1 MVLLTIGC
9 GAVRTEGSP
18 RPASAAVLASG
29 VFGQIPGDHPAL
41 TQAGGSLYLRWDM
54 PPAGAGMPVMA
65 LARVD
70 PRTGAIAA
78 RNTFSPGFVAAP
90 VYADGSLWVT
100 DSTSLG
106 ELLFRLTPRTLL
118 MTGALKLSDAR
129 YPAGSHVAYAGGWLW
144 VDGAGRLLRVSP
156 STVTLAGVVALRGA
170 HASNVGASPDGSV
183 LVVSEQ
189 GKTGAVQR
197 RNPRTGALIAAH
209 PVGGAQAV
217 VIDGFAGAQVWITEV
232 TGMSAYAERLSIAT
246 MAAQATRPIG
256 AASDLSL
263 RVADGR
269 VWVTDDEAGGTPR
282 NYCADASTGRWLAT
296 LPVTSLTQGRL
307 LAIGAGVL
315 YYAEP
320 ARHGSGA
327 RIAQVPIPAACT
339 TQQ

>member
-1 MVLLTIGC
+1 VLT
-9 GAVRTEGSP
+9 A
-18 RPASAAVLASG
+18 G
-29 VFGQIPGDHPAL
+29 VFGQIPGDDPVL

-118 MTGALKLSDAR
+118 MTGALKVSDAQ
-129 YPAGSHVAYAGGWLW
+129 YPVGSHVAYAGGWLW
-144 VDGAGRLLRVSP
+144 VDGADRLLRVSP
-156 STVTLAGVVALRGA
+156 STVTLSKVVRLRGA
-170 HASNVGASPDGSV
+170 YWSNVGASPDGSV

-189 GKTGAVQR
+189 GKAGAVQR
-197 RNPRTGALIAAH
+197 RDPRTGALIAAH
-209 PVGGAQAV
+209 PVGGAEAA
-217 VIDGFAGAQVWITEV
+217 VIDGFAGPTVWITEI
-232 TGMSAYAERLSIAT
+232 TGRSAYAQPLSAAT
-246 MAAQATRPIG
+246 MTPEAGHRIFAPN
-256 AASDLSL
+256 DLTL
-263 RVADGR
+263 RVAHGI
-269 VWVTDDEAGGTPR
+269 VWVTDDEAGGPAR
-282 NYCADASTGRWLAT
+282 NFCADAGTGRRLAT
-296 LPVTSLTQGRL
+296 LPVTSYTQGRL

-339 TQQ
+339 TRQ